1 MEQAIQTE
9 QASRLTNTERLMLA
23 LPVAASAFVGLFQL
37 LLPGLLAKL
46 TGYSG
51 HDLYIY
57 ELSGTATFGYAVALG
72 LGLLRDSWASVRLV
86 VIAFFTFGL
95 ASLYACVADIVSGTA
110 KPVVY
115 VVLAL
120 TIVFLAITGTRLY
133 VHRGEAKRTPDTA
146 KWIKWFVVIATVLA
160 ATFGLLPL
168 LFPTL
173 SAPFFHLQGTD
184 VFIFRQSGAAA
195 LGYAVMGVYELRSL
209 NWQEMRL
216 PFVMGGVFNGL
227 AFIVSVLVIILGT
240 TTWLPYLV
248 GPAALGVTLAI
259 IVALRR
265 HGA

>member
-1 MEQAIQTE
+1 
-9 QASRLTNTERLMLA
+9 MLA
-23 LPVAASAFVGLFQL
+23 LPVAGSAFAGLFQL
-37 LLPGLLAKL
+37 LLPGLLASL

-72 LGLLRDSWASVRLV
+72 LGLLRRESWASIRLMV
-86 VIAFFTFGL
+86 LAFFAFGVG
-95 ASLYACVADIVSGTA
+95 SLYACAADIVSGTT

-115 VVLAL
+115 MVLAL
-120 TIVFLAITGTRLY
+120 TIIFMAITGTHLY
-133 VHRGEAKRTPDTA
+133 IHRGELPRTPDTA
-146 KWIKWFVVIATVLA
+146 TWVKWFLVIATILA
-160 ATFGLLPL
+160 TIVALLPL
-168 LFPTL
+168 LVPTQT
-173 SAPFFHLQGTD
+173 APFFHLQGTD
-184 VFIFRQSGAAA
+184 VFIFRQSGAAS

-209 NWQEMRL
+209 NWQEIRL
-216 PFVMGGVFNGL
+216 PFVMALVFNGL
-227 AFIVSVLVIILGT
+227 AFIVSLIVIIIGT